1 MMSRS
6 APDVNSDRVRV
17 GPDNP
22 CRAPGRGTSVPV
34 MSIERVDPPLVS
46 DEATSL
52 LAWLD
57 YHRATLRQKADG
69 LTREQLAQRLPPS
82 ALTLGGL
89 VKHMALVESSWLS
102 RVFLGKPMIAPFD
115 TVDWEADEDWDFH
128 SAAQDTPEELAALH
142 DASIAASDAVL
153 RDALADG
160 DGLDRLSA
168 RPSRHTGAHFDL
180 RWIVTH
186 LVEEYAR
193 HNGHADFLRESIDG
207 QTGD

>member
-1 MMSRS
+1 
-6 APDVNSDRVRV
+6 
-17 GPDNP
+17 
-22 CRAPGRGTSVPV
+22 

-57 YHRATLRQKADG
+57 FHRATLRRKAGG
-69 LTREQLAQRLPPS
+69 LAQEQLARTLPPS
-82 ALTLGGL
+82 TLTLGGL
-89 VKHMALVESSWLS
+89 VKHMALGESSWLS
-102 RVFLGKPMIAPFD
+102 RVFLGRPMMAPFD

-142 DASIAASDAVL
+142 DASIAASDAIL
-153 RDALADG
+153 REALAHG
-160 DGLDRLSA
+160 GLDSRSA
-168 RPSRHTGAHFDL
+168 RPSRRTGEHFDL

-193 HNGHADFLRESIDG
+193 HNGHADLIRESVDG
-207 QTGD
+207 ETGD

>member
-1 MMSRS
+1 
-6 APDVNSDRVRV
+6 
-17 GPDNP
+17 
-22 CRAPGRGTSVPV
+22 

-52 LAWLD
+52 RAWLD
-57 YHRATLRQKADG
+57 FHRATLRLKADG
-69 LTREQLAQRLPPS
+69 LTQAQLAQRLPPS
-82 ALTLGGL
+82 ELTLGGL

-102 RVFLGKPMIAPFD
+102 RVFLGRPLIAPFD

-153 RDALADG
+153 GDALADG
-160 DGLDRLSA
+160 EGLDRLSVKPG
-168 RPSRHTGAHFDL
+168 RRTGTHFDL
-180 RWIVTH
+180 RWILMH

-193 HNGHADFLRESIDG
+193 HNGHADLLRESIDG
-207 QTGD
+207 RTGD

>member
-1 MMSRS
+1 
-6 APDVNSDRVRV
+6 
-17 GPDNP
+17 
-22 CRAPGRGTSVPV
+22 
-34 MSIERVDPPLVS
+34 MSIERVDPPVAS

-57 YHRATLRQKADG
+57 FHRATLRRKAGG
-69 LTREQLAQRLPPS
+69 LTQEQLARTLPPS
-82 ALTLGGL
+82 TLTLGGL

-102 RVFLGKPMIAPFD
+102 RVFLGRPMMAPFD

-142 DASIAASDAVL
+142 DASIAASDAIL
-153 RDALADG
+153 REALANG
-160 DGLDRLSA
+160 GLDSRSA
-168 RPSRHTGAHFDL
+168 RPSRRTGEHFDL

-193 HNGHADFLRESIDG
+193 HNGHADLIRESVDG
-207 QTGD
+207 ETGD

>member
-1 MMSRS
+1 
-6 APDVNSDRVRV
+6 
-17 GPDNP
+17 
-22 CRAPGRGTSVPV
+22 
-34 MSIERVDPPLVS
+34 MSIQRVDPPLVS

-57 YHRATLRQKADG
+57 YHRATLRQKADR
-69 LTREQLAQRLPPS
+69 LTQEQLAQRLPPS
-82 ALTLGGL
+82 ELTLGGL
-89 VKHMALVESSWLS
+89 VKHMSLVESSWLS
-102 RVFLGKPMIAPFD
+102 RVFLDQPMIAPFD

-193 HNGHADFLRESIDG
+193 HNGHADLIRESVDG

>member
-1 MMSRS
+1 
-6 APDVNSDRVRV
+6 
-17 GPDNP
+17 
-22 CRAPGRGTSVPV
+22 
-34 MSIERVDPPLVS
+34 MSIERVDPPTTS

-57 YHRATLRQKADG
+57 FHRATLRQKADG
-69 LTREQLAQRLPPS
+69 LTQEQLAQRLPPS
-82 ALTLGGL
+82 ELTLGGL

-102 RVFLGKPMIAPFD
+102 RVFVDGPLIAPFD
-115 TVDWEADEDWDFH
+115 TVDWQADQDWDFH

-142 DASIAASDAVL
+142 DASMAAADAIL

-160 DGLDRLSA
+160 GLDRLSA
-168 RPSRHTGAHFDL
+168 KARHGKHFDL

-186 LVEEYAR
+186 LIEEYAR

-207 QTGD
+207 STGD

>member
-1 MMSRS
+1 
-6 APDVNSDRVRV
+6 
-17 GPDNP
+17 
-22 CRAPGRGTSVPV
+22 
-34 MSIERVDPPLVS
+34 MSIQRVDPPLVS

-69 LTREQLAQRLPPS
+69 LSQQQLAQRLPPS
-82 ALTLGGL
+82 ELTLGGL
-89 VKHMALVESSWLS
+89 VKHMSLVESSWLS

-142 DASIAASDAVL
+142 DASIAASDAIL
-153 RDALADG
+153 REALANG
-160 DGLDRLSA
+160 GLDSRSA
-168 RPSRHTGAHFDL
+168 RSSRRTGEHFDL

-193 HNGHADFLRESIDG
+193 HNGHADLLRESIDG

>member
-1 MMSRS
+1 
-6 APDVNSDRVRV
+6 
-17 GPDNP
+17 
-22 CRAPGRGTSVPV
+22 

-57 YHRATLRQKADG
+57 YHRATLRQKADR
-69 LTREQLAQRLPPS
+69 LTQEQLAQRLPPS
-82 ALTLGGL
+82 ELTLGGL

-102 RVFLGKPMIAPFD
+102 RVFLGQPMIAPFD

-142 DASIAASDAVL
+142 DASIAASDAIL
-153 RDALADG
+153 REALADG
-160 DGLDRLSA
+160 GLDSLSA
-168 RPSRHTGAHFDL
+168 KPSRRTGAPFDL

-207 QTGD
+207 RTGD

>member
-1 MMSRS
+1 
-6 APDVNSDRVRV
+6 
-17 GPDNP
+17 
-22 CRAPGRGTSVPV
+22 
-34 MSIERVDPPLVS
+34 MSIQRVDPPLVS

-69 LTREQLAQRLPPS
+69 LSQQQLAQRLPPS
-82 ALTLGGL
+82 ELTLGGL
-89 VKHMALVESSWLS
+89 VKHMSLVESSWLS
-102 RVFLGKPMIAPFD
+102 RVFLDQPMIAPFD

-142 DASIAASDAVL
+142 DASIAASDAIL
-153 RDALADG
+153 REALADS
-160 DGLDRLSA
+160 GLDSLSA
-168 RPSRHTGAHFDL
+168 KPSRRTGAPFDL

-193 HNGHADFLRESIDG
+193 HNGHADLIRESIDG

>member
-1 MMSRS
+1 
-6 APDVNSDRVRV
+6 
-17 GPDNP
+17 
-22 CRAPGRGTSVPV
+22 

-57 YHRATLRQKADG
+57 CHRATLRRKAGG
-69 LTREQLAQRLPPS
+69 LTQEQLNQTLPPS
-82 ALTLGGL
+82 TLTLGGL

-102 RVFLGKPMIAPFD
+102 RVFLDQPMIPPFD
-115 TVDWEADEDWDFH
+115 TVDWEADDDWDFH

-142 DASIAASDAVL
+142 DASIAASDAIL
-153 RDALADG
+153 REALDRG
-160 DGLDRLSA
+160 GLDSRSA
-168 RPSRHTGAHFDL
+168 RPSGHTGEHFDL

-193 HNGHADFLRESIDG
+193 HNGHADLIRESVDG
-207 QTGD
+207 ETGD